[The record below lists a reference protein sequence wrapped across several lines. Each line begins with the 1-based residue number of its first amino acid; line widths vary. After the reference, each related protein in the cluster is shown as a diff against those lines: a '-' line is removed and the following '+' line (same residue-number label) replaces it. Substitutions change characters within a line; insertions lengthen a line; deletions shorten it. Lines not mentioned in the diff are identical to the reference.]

1 MFEGYGSF
9 VMTAEE
15 FLKSTATSLQSAML
29 HAVLRNQQKERRTV
43 VVKTDHSAVIA
54 DLKYIYFCADYV
66 INN

>member
-1 MFEGYGSF
+1 MFNIFTIFSDNASTTDTRFGKSKD
-9 VMTAEE
+9 
-15 FLKSTATSLQSAML
+15 FLKLAKEISK
-29 HAVLRNQQKERRTV
+29 KERRTV